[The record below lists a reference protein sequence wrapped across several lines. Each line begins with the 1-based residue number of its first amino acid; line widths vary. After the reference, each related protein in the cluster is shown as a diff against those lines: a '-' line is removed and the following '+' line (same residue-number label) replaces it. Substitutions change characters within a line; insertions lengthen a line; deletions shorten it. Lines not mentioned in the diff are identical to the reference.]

1 MVDMG
6 LALKIAV
13 GGFGLVFI
21 LLILLSFT
29 VWVTKVVTEKISKSR
44 SE

>member
-29 VWVTKVVTEKISKSR
+29 VWATKVVAEKITKSKS
-44 SE
+44 E